1 MYAYMDTRNKLE
13 EARYFLDALIRKERI
28 PKEFI
33 YNLSAFLGAWTSVPD
48 VMLYDFA
55 EHYRIGLTREDR
67 MMHSDFRIVAKAQK
81 NADAL
86 QFFNWW
92 RRKLGILSSN
102 KLWNMRNIIVHR
114 GYEIAY
120 RIYVPPSMSGAAG
133 FVLSTQVAGFEK
145 AFQDLKNASGQG
157 IPIEIV
163 ATDEGVPI
171 EIRPARRDTLDIEL
185 SDLPDLCKKG
195 FAQMKE
201 IVEEA
206 EKTFDVML

>member
-1 MYAYMDTRNKLE
+1 MDTRNKLE
-13 EARYFLDALIRKERI
+13 EARYFLDALVRKEKI

-33 YNLSAFLGAWTSVPD
+33 YNLSAFLSAWVSVLD

-67 MMHSDFRIVAKAQK
+67 MKSHDFQIVAKAQK
-81 NADAL
+81 NSNAL

-92 RRKLGILSSN
+92 RQTSNMLKSTN
-102 KLWNMRNIIVHR
+102 KLWNMRNITVHR

-120 RIYVPPSMSGAAG
+120 RIYVPPSMSGTTDY
-133 FVLSTQVAGFEK
+133 VLSTGKVAGFDK
-145 AFQDLKNASGQG
+145 
-157 IPIEIV
+157 IV
-163 ATDEGVPI
+163 AQGVPI
-171 EIRPARRDTLDIEL
+171 EIIATDYGIPIGIVPARRDTLDIEL

-195 FAQMKE
+195 FAQMEE

-206 EKTFDVML
+206 EKTFDVRL